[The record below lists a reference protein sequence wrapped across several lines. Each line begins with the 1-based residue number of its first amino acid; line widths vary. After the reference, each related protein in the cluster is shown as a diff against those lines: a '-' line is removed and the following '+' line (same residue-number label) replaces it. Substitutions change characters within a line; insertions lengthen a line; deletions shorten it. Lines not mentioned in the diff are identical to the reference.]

1 MKYTILLAILTVS
14 LSASS
19 QSFKTDWYDFSS
31 ENWEVS
37 FSDDTI
43 HSFFNENKIGEVI
56 FKDSTFHIA
65 ITYYVYAY
73 ENIDSNYFE
82 VLENW
87 KVMQSECSFAPYFK
101 PFKRGDFYYEPY
113 NCNKCNK
120 CAWKLM
126 RLSHVKF
133 KDSSESDEEPQNNCD
148 ALAKMLTEYIKKD

>member
-1 MKYTILLAILTVS
+1 MKYTTLLTILTLS

-19 QSFKTDWYDFSS
+19 QSYKTDWRDFSS
-31 ENWEVS
+31 ENCEVS

-65 ITYYVYAY
+65 ITYYVYPY

-87 KVMQSECSFAPYFK
+87 KVNQSECSFQPYLA

-113 NCNKCNK
+113 HCNQ
-120 CAWKLM
+120 CAWQLM

-133 KDSSESDEEPQNNCD
+133 KDNSESFEEPQNNCD
-148 ALAKMLTEYIKKD
+148 ALVKKLSQFVKDD